1 MRSMDRINR
10 IQMRVLLR
18 LVVIV
23 APACLLAAA
32 MACMHQQRPDYS
44 VIAADAPGAERAVQE
59 VLSENGDI
67 AGYCTGLRNS
77 SDPFFGTQQ
86 RERLMTELE
95 HPTFPTL
102 SWRVSIMRELAR
114 DYLRFGEA
122 GEAIRL
128 LEEALDDELREKPE
142 VSHEAELLEELA
154 VASMKMGE
162 LDNCIS
168 PDGRLICALPLDNSL
183 VHKDKRGAT
192 GAVDYLTRLL
202 ALEPNDIR
210 ATWRAMWLLNVAH
223 MTLGTYPEGVPS
235 RFVVAKEALESEY
248 DIGKFDEIAPYAG
261 LYAVNT
267 AGGSIIEDFDNDGL
281 LDVMTSTWD
290 PCKSVTYYR
299 NEGDGRFADYT
310 ERAGLSGQLGGLNI
324 TQTDYNNDGWMDVLI
339 MRGGWMKMRGQMRM
353 SLLRNN
359 GGDGGA
365 GGDNTFS
372 DVTEA
377 VGLAKPAYP
386 SQSEAWADY
395 DNDGD
400 LDLYSCSET
409 MREAG
414 VESTA
419 LLFPSRLFRNDGN
432 GHFED
437 VAQEAGVQNWRY
449 CKGSA
454 WGDYDNDGD
463 SDLYISNF
471 GGENRFYRNNGDGT
485 YSDVATELDIAE
497 PIDSF
502 ATWFWDYDNDGWLD
516 IFVAGYGED
525 IGDVAADY
533 MGMANEGPKPRLYRN
548 DGAGGFVDVTRDTG
562 LWSVHL
568 AMGANFGDLDNDGYP
583 DFYLGTGSPSYNAL
597 APNVMY
603 RNDAGNGFQDVTFS
617 GGFGHLQKGHGVSFG
632 DLDRDGDQDMFVQI
646 GGFYPGDGFV
656 NALYKNPGHGNR
668 WLSVKLVGAES
679 NRAAIGARIRVI
691 LEDVDGETRSV
702 YSSVGNG
709 SSFGASTLTQ
719 EIGLGQ
725 AQRIVSLE
733 VRWPATGALQVFT
746 DVPLDS
752 HLRIREGADRYEML
766 DLPPVPLGLER

>member
-1 MRSMDRINR
+1 MDRIHR

-18 LVVIV
+18 LAVIV
-23 APACLLAAA
+23 APACLLVAA
-32 MACMHQQRPDYS
+32 MACMHQQRPDS
-44 VIAADAPGAERAVQE
+44 SATVADVSGTDQTVQE
-59 VLSENGDI
+59 VVSENGDI
-67 AGYCTGLRNS
+67 AGYCTALRNS

-86 RERLMTELE
+86 RERLMAELE
-95 HPTFPTL
+95 NPIFLTS

-168 PDGRLICALPLDNSL
+168 PDGRLICALPLDDSV
-183 VHKDKRGAT
+183 VHKDKRGANA
-192 GAVDYLTRLL
+192 AVDFLTRLL
-202 ALEPNDIR
+202 ELEPENIK
-210 ATWRAMWLLNVAH
+210 AMWLLNVAH
-223 MTLGTYPEGVPS
+223 MTLGAYPEGVPS

-290 PCKSVTYYR
+290 PCEPITYYR
-299 NEGDGRFADYT
+299 NKGDGTFADYT

-359 GGDGGA
+359 GANGGA
-365 GGDNTFS
+365 RGDNTFS

-386 SQSEAWADY
+386 SQSGAWADY

-419 LLFPSRLFRNDGN
+419 LLFPSRLFRNDGS

-471 GGENRFYRNNGDGT
+471 GGENRLYRNNGDAT
-485 YSDVATELDIAE
+485 FSDVVAELDISE

-525 IGDVAADY
+525 IVDVAADR
-533 MGMANEGPKPRLYRN
+533 MGLENDGPRPRLYRN
-548 DGAGGFVDVTRDTG
+548 KEGAGFEDVTREVG
-562 LWSVHL
+562 LWHVHL
-568 AMGANFGDLDNDGYP
+568 AMGANFGDLDNDGYT
-583 DFYLGTGSPSYNAL
+583 DFYLGTGAPSYDAI
-597 APNVMY
+597 APNAMY
-603 RNDAGNGFQDVTFS
+603 RNDEGNGFQDVTFS

-646 GGFYPGDGFV
+646 GGFFPGDGFV
-656 NALYKNPGHGNR
+656 NALYENPGHGNR

-679 NRAAIGARIRVI
+679 NRTAIGARIRVI
-691 LEDVDGETRSV
+691 LEDVDGEMRSV
-702 YSSVGNG
+702 YSRVGNG

-719 EIGLGQ
+719 EIGLGR

-733 VRWPATGALQVFT
+733 VRWPVTGARQVFT

-752 HLRIREGADRYEML
+752 HFKIREGADRYEIR
-766 DLPPVPLGLER
+766 DLPSVPLGLER